1 MLNKLSDGLLIVAA
15 LSLILGIIC
24 RLFTEPIVLGIT
36 SQAYLQF
43 TQAVLLFAIALG
55 IRELVGAKEKK

>member
-15 LSLILGIIC
+15 LSLIIGIIC
-24 RLFTEPIVLGIT
+24 RIITEPIIMGIT

-43 TQAVLLFAIALG
+43 SQAALLFAIAIG